1 MANTTVQIQMPSG
14 LSSPTLTLYADGSD
28 TAGNTPDTL
37 TEPTNRKGLYQAT
50 VTEALDGMHFAKVL
64 VGSNVVAT
72 GWVVLADDT
81 NTYNVVDAYA
91 DASDLTAAGIAD
103 AVWDEAAS
111 AHNIGGSF
119 GKFLRQLKEGVVSAE
134 ADVNDASA
142 TTTSFVTTLT
152 EASDSHYSDLTCA
165 FIGGNLTGQSRII
178 SSYNGTT
185 KTLTFDEAWS
195 EAPADGDTFIILTA
209 HVHTKTQ
216 IADAVWD
223 EPLSGHTTTGS
234 TGKALDDASAGG
246 GLTQQNV
253 ADALKLAP
261 TAGSPAAGSVNAD
274 LDTLIS
280 RTSSGVTITTNGQA
294 DVEGDFSTPIK
305 RGDAYNSNA
314 GNAFTVE
321 ATSFP
326 AAVWETGTTAVLKIK
341 QGSAFTTTGSVVVSH
356 DSDETITGTISFTT
370 EQTEALTANITTS
383 YEVEFVNGSDKRTIS
398 GGWRVVESD
407 ESS

>member
-91 DASDLTAAGIAD
+91 DASDLTATGIASE
-103 AVWDEAAS
+103 VWNTAAAS
-111 AHNIGGSF
+111 HNNAGSF
-119 GKFLRQLKEGVVSAE
+119 GKFVRQLKEGVVSAE
-134 ADVNDASA
+134 ADVDDASA

-152 EASDSHYSDLTCA
+152 EASDSHYSDLTVA

-195 EAPADGDTFIILTA
+195 EAPADGDTFIILTT

-223 EPLSGHTTTGS
+223 EQLSGHTTAGS
-234 TGKALDDASAGG
+234 TGEALDDASTHGI
-246 GLTQQNV
+246 TQQNI

-261 TAGSPAAGSVNAD
+261 TAGAPADGSVNAE
-274 LDTLIS
+274 LDTLLA
-280 RTSSGVTITTNGQA
+280 RTSSGVTVTTSGEA
-294 DVEGDFSTPIK
+294 DVDGDFTTPIK
-305 RGDAYNSNA
+305 RGDSYNTAA
-314 GNAFTVE
+314 GNAFVIN
-321 ATSFP
+321 ATSYP
-326 AAVWETGTTAVLKIK
+326 AALWQTGTTAVLKIK
-341 QGSAFTTTGSVVVSH
+341 QGSTWNTTGSVAVTH
-356 DSDETITGTISFTT
+356 DGDETITATISLTT
-370 EQTEALTANITTS
+370 SQTEALTANVMTV
-383 YEVEFVNGSDKRTIS
+383 YEVEFVNGTDQRTVR
-398 GGWRVVESD
+398 GGWAVTESD
-407 ESS
+407 EA

>member
-91 DASDLTAAGIAD
+91 DASDLTVAGIAD

-111 AHNIGGSF
+111 AHNIAGSF

-152 EASDSHYSDLTCA
+152 ETSDSHYSDLTCA

-195 EAPADGDTFIILTA
+195 EAPADTDTFIILTT
-209 HVHTKTQ
+209 HIHTKSQ

-223 EPLSGHTTTGS
+223 EQLSGHTSAGS
-234 TGKALDDASAGG
+234 TGEALDNAGAHG
-246 GLTQQNV
+246 ITQQNI
-253 ADALKLAP
+253 ADALKLTP

-274 LDTLIS
+274 LDTLLA
-280 RTSSGVTITTNGQA
+280 RTGAGVTVTTSGAA
-294 DVEGDFSTPIK
+294 DSRGNINTPIK
-305 RGDAYNSNA
+305 RGDSYGPSS
-314 GNAFTVE
+314 GNAFVVNGSSFSSGVWGGGGVT
-321 ATSFP
+321 ATLKLKQGTTYKT
-326 AAVWETGTTAVLKIK
+326 TGTVA
-341 QGSAFTTTGSVVVSH
+341 VSH
-356 DSDETITGTISFTT
+356 DGDETITATISFTT
-370 EQTEALTANITTS
+370 AETTALVENLNTTYEIEFNVGSEQRTIFGKWPVS
-383 YEVEFVNGSDKRTIS
+383 GSD
-398 GGWRVVESD
+398 E
-407 ESS
+407 

>member
-37 TEPTNRKGLYQAT
+37 AEPTNRKGLYQAT
-50 VTEALDGMHFAKVL
+50 VTEALSGIHFAKVL
-64 VGSNVVAT
+64 VGANVVAT
-72 GWVVLADDT
+72 GWVTLADDT

-91 DASDLTAAGIAD
+91 DASDLTEAGIAG

-134 ADVNDASA
+134 ADVDDASA

-185 KTLTFDEAWS
+185 KTLTFDEGWS

-209 HVHTKTQ
+209 HVHTKAQ
-216 IADAVWD
+216 IADAVLD
-223 EPLSGHTTTGS
+223 ELLSGHTTSGS
-234 TGKALDDASAGG
+234 LGAGVTTLLDR
-246 GLTQQNV
+246 T
-253 ADALKLAP
+253 ADAVNISVSYASDSE
-261 TAGSPAAGSVNAD
+261 GNISPG
-274 LDTLIS
+274 I
-280 RTSSGVTITTNGQA
+280 R
-294 DVEGDFSTPIK
+294 
-305 RGDAYNSNA
+305 RGDSYNSA
-314 GNAFTVE
+314 SGNAFVV
-321 ATSFP
+321 TSAGFS
-326 AAVWETGTTAVLKIK
+326 AGVWDAVVTGTLKLK
-341 QGSAFTTTGSVVVSH
+341 QGTTYKTTGTVAVTH
-356 DSDETITGTISFTT
+356 DSDETITATISLTSA
-370 EQTEALTANITTS
+370 ETEALVKDLGTT
-383 YEVEFVNGSDKRTIS
+383 YEIELTVGSDQRTLT
-398 GGWRVVESD
+398 GKLPVRESD
-407 ESS
+407 E